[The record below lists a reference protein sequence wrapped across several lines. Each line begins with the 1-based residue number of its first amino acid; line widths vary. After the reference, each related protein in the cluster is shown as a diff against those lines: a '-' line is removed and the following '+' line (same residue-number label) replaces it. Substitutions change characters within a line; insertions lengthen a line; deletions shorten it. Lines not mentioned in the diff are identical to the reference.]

1 MKFMRFMRTKDRYGS
16 YTGKGDFSS
25 SFHSTNIYCTPC
37 PRHILGSGN
46 RTARKTDENP
56 CPHGVY
62 ILLRKTD
69 KPI

>member
-1 MKFMRFMRTKDRYGS
+1 MAVIQVKVTFLHLFIQQTFIAHHVLG
-16 YTGKGDFSS
+16 TV
-25 SFHSTNIYCTPC
+25 
-37 PRHILGSGN
+37 LGSGN